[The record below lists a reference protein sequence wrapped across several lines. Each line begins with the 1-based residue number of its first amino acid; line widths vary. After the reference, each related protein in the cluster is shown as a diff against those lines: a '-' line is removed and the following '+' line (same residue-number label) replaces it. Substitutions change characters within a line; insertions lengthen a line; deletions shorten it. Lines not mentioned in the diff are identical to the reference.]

1 MVRLWIALLLVMV
14 LGLAAPLGAAEKKE
28 HDDSKK
34 AHGDGHGHHLG
45 KPATPDAT
53 NILSFSEDL
62 AIFTFIVF
70 VIVLI
75 ILWLFAWGPISRA
88 LDERERR
95 ISDHIAAAQ
104 RQNEE
109 ARRMLVQ
116 YEKKLESAQGEVRAI
131 LEEARR
137 DAAHTQDEILA
148 KAREDAQRER
158 DRAVREID
166 QARQTA
172 LKELGEKSVDLAVEL
187 AGKIVA
193 SKLSPDDH
201 ARMVQDAV
209 TRFAKAEP
217 SRN

>member
-1 MVRLWIALLLVMV
+1 MVRLWIGLMLATV
-14 LGLAAPLGAAEKKE
+14 LCLGAPLRAAEKKE
-28 HDDSKK
+28 PGESKK

-45 KPATPDAT
+45 KPLTPAAT

-75 ILWLFAWGPISRA
+75 LLWLFAWGPISRA

-95 ISDHIAAAQ
+95 ISDNIAAAQ

-131 LEEARR
+131 MEEARR

-172 LKELGEKSVDLAVEL
+172 LKELGERSVDLAVQL

-193 SKLSPDDH
+193 SKLSPEDH

-209 TRFAKAEP
+209 TRFGKPEP